1 MAEEKKSKE
10 QRYRVGN
17 LVFAC
22 KEDYKCFKY
31 VDDNINK
38 ILKSIEE
45 GNVSE
50 KVSDKLKREIKVKE
64 YVPDGREYL
73 GALFPRMELLLLDF
87 NVVAIDFFN
96 RIKVKEYSKYSRR
109 IK

>member
-1 MAEEKKSKE
+1 MAEKK
-10 QRYRVGN
+10 YRVGN

-31 VDDNINK
+31 INDNIYD
-38 ILKSIEE
+38 ILKFIEE

-50 KVSDKLKREIKVKE
+50 KVSDKLNKKITVKE
-64 YVPDGREYL
+64 YIPDGRYDL
-73 GALFPRMELLLLDF
+73 GVLFPNMEVLLLSF
-87 NVVAIDFFN
+87 NKIAMDFFD
-96 RIKVKEYSKYSRR
+96 RIKVKEYSKYCRR

>member
-1 MAEEKKSKE
+1 MKSKE
-10 QRYRVGN
+10 SKYRVGN

-31 VDDNINK
+31 VDDNIDK
-38 ILKSIEE
+38 ILKLIKE

-50 KVSDKLKREIKVKE
+50 KLSDKLNKEITVKE

-73 GALFPRMELLLLDF
+73 GALFPRMEMLLLDF
-87 NVVAIDFFN
+87 NVIAIDFFN

>member
-1 MAEEKKSKE
+1 MVEEKKSKE
-10 QRYRVGN
+10 KRYRVGN
-17 LVFAC
+17 IVFAC

-31 VDDNINK
+31 VDNNIDK
-38 ILKSIEE
+38 ILESIER
-45 GNVSE
+45 GHVSE
-50 KVSDKLKREIKVKE
+50 KVSDKLKKEIEVKE

-73 GALFPRMELLLLDF
+73 GALFPHMEMLLLDF

>member
-31 VDDNINK
+31 VDDNIHK

-50 KVSDKLKREIKVKE
+50 KVSDKLKKEITVKE
-64 YVPDGREYL
+64 YVPDGRDDL
-73 GALFPRMELLLLDF
+73 GALFPRMELLLLNF
-87 NVVAIDFFN
+87 NKIAINFFD